1 MLPFPVKIYPFEIFT
16 RATPGSSLVFNRT
29 EWNQDRK
36 VHVPEITRFLM
47 LRYHERT
54 QGDPELSKFPF
65 HSINNTAFHP
75 HYNTTCVCVNKASF
89 KPQTVMKMTF
99 FISWREGNCHTTL
112 VINLWYCWQQS
123 IFHLILLLFSW
134 LNVVDCLSS

>member
-1 MLPFPVKIYPFEIFT
+1 MSFDSSYSSGYCYTCFSFVPSPTVLPFPVKIYPFEIFT

-75 HYNTTCVCVNKASF
+75 HYNTTCLCVSIKHHSNHKQLWKWHSLF
-89 KPQTVMKMTF
+89 HEGRETV
-99 FISWREGNCHTTL
+99 IPPS
-112 VINLWYCWQQS
+112 
-123 IFHLILLLFSW
+123 
-134 LNVVDCLSS
+134 